1 MSRKGVILAAGKGK
15 RLLPITEKVP
25 KVLIEVGGL
34 PWLSRLLLRFSECGC
49 RQVLIVVGHLGEMI
63 VERYGEEAFGMR
75 IFYAFQWRPE
85 GTAKALQLAE
95 DFVGEEPFMLSW
107 GDVLTA
113 PENYNALWERFE
125 AGGCQM
131 CMLVNWLDDVSSG
144 ADVTIDGERVVG
156 IVEKPPV
163 KKAGWN
169 QSGLF
174 VIYSGIFKYLR
185 KVKRSARGEYEF
197 TDAVKMMI
205 DAGEVVIA
213 LPAKGY
219 VYELGT
225 HEQLQLIQNAIYEI

>member
-1 MSRKGVILAAGKGK
+1 MARKGVILAAGKGK
-15 RLLPITEKVP
+15 RLLPITEEVP

-49 RQVLIVVGHLGEMI
+49 RQLLIVVGHLGEMI
-63 VERYGEEAFGMR
+63 IKRYGEETFGMR
-75 IFYAFQWRPE
+75 ISYVFQERPE

-95 DFVGEEPFMLSW
+95 EFVGDEPFMLSW

-113 PENYNALWERFE
+113 PENYKALWERFE
-125 AGGCQM
+125 VGDCHM
-131 CMLVNWLDDVSSG
+131 CMLVNWLNDVSSG
-144 ADVTIDGERVVG
+144 ADVTIDGDRVIG

-174 VIYSGIFKYLR
+174 VIGSSIFKYL
-185 KVKRSARGEYEF
+185 KEVKPSARGEYEF

-205 DAGEVVIA
+205 EAGEIVVA

-219 VYELGT
+219 VCELGT
-225 HEQLQLIQNAIYEI
+225 HEQLRLIQSMIHEI